1 MIDVLYI
8 AFHRLLQLY
17 SICGLIQNSVYDSF
31 KYIYVLLLWLP
42 LYFFYDSSF
51 HGEISIIMT
60 GITEIMNSYHGEYTL
75 LG

>member
-1 MIDVLYI
+1 MFYILHFTVYCSVL
-8 AFHRLLQLY
+8 L
-17 SICGLIQNSVYDSF
+17 CGLIQNSVYDSF